1 MLQEKCHGGTY
12 QEEGT
17 AGVQAGRQEGLG
29 ICLEAKKCSRS
40 VKGLME
46 DEAQQV

>member
-1 MLQEKCHGGTY
+1 MLRWDLSGRRNCR
-12 QEEGT
+12 
-17 AGVQAGRQEGLG
+17 VQAAAKEGLG